1 MSNPRQSPMNTDQY
15 LEFVGNHTILVLA
28 LFMLRH
34 FGQGLMSHI
43 AVTSVNRYYE
53 TVRGKASAIVNQG
66 FTLAE
71 ATLPISIRLTP
82 DRPWVLI
89 TRRSISFALATE

>member
-1 MSNPRQSPMNTDQY
+1 
-15 LEFVGNHTILVLA
+15 
-28 LFMLRH
+28 MLRH

-71 ATLPISIRLTP
+71 ATLPITISAVILAVGWRWSWYALGAVAAGVVLP
-82 DRPWVLI
+82 LLLVLI
-89 TRRSISFALATE
+89 ADHRRRMDATSTA